1 MTMLLVLQT
10 EQARNSTGAL
20 PTAKTM
26 DELDR
31 KLEFGRRYTVI

>member
-10 EQARNSTGAL
+10 KQARNSTGAL

-26 DELDR
+26 DVCTYSII
-31 KLEFGRRYTVI
+31 KLLLSL